1 MKKLVICGLF
11 AAISVLSIFAQSDSK
26 NQKESEKLIL
36 TIEDAVKIASENNT
50 SIRQSKLNLEKLE
63 AADRYSWNSLSPSI
77 SASGSYTN
85 PFTEPQSGLTT
96 DSISLSGTV
105 ALGLSTNLY
114 TTMKGAHLNYENG
127 LISYEQACRSI
138 ELSVRKT
145 FYGLLYEKENIDL
158 QKRGLETSRIQY
170 ETNLEKFKNGKI
182 SELDV
187 MTSRVR
193 YEQKKPAVESV
204 EIAYE
209 NDLASFKQ
217 LLGIPQDTK
226 IELSGTLDD
235 AMKIK
240 PVSFENLP
248 KSEKA
253 APDILSAEKSLEIA
267 KNSLLATR
275 FSAYGPTVS
284 ATYNLGTSYAVK
296 NKGDYSNPDYQ
307 KEWSDLS
314 HSLTVAV
321 KIPLDGYLPWSQ
333 GAASVQNN
341 KKSLESAEMALED
354 AKTSVQIK
362 TDNYI
367 RKINQGLSQVE
378 SLKENEKLAETTYNM
393 SQTAYNYG
401 KTDILSLQNYS
412 DSLLSARVSV
422 KQQAY
427 SLISSVLDLE
437 YLLGVPFGSLSK

>member
-1 MKKLVICGLF
+1 MKKILIYSFL
-11 AAISVLSIFAQSDSK
+11 AAFSGFLCFSQTAQSS
-26 NQKESEKLIL
+26 EEKLVL
-36 TIEDAVKIASENNT
+36 TIEDAVKIASENNI
-50 SIRQSKLNLEKLE
+50 SIKQSMLNLKKAESAKN
-63 AADRYSWNSLSPSI
+63 YSWNSVSPSI
-77 SASGSYTN
+77 SAGATYTN
-85 PFTEPQSGLTT
+85 PFTEPKGDFTT
-96 DSISLSGTV
+96 DSFSISGSV
-105 ALGLSTNLY
+105 SLGLSTNLY
-114 TTMKGAHLNYENG
+114 TTMKAARLNYENG
-127 LISYEQACRSI
+127 LLSFDDACRSI

-170 ETNLEKFKNGKI
+170 EKNQEKFKNGKI

-187 MTSRVR
+187 MTSRVT

-204 EIAYE
+204 EIAYQ

-217 LLGIPQDTK
+217 LLGIDQKTE
-226 IELSGTLDD
+226 IELSGSLDD
-235 AMKIK
+235 ALNLK
-240 PVSFENLP
+240 PVSFESLP
-248 KSEKA
+248 KSDKA
-253 APDILSAEKSLEIA
+253 APDVLGAEKSLEIA
-267 KNSLLATR
+267 ENSLLATR

-284 ATYNLGTSYAVK
+284 ANYKIGSSYAVSADATV
-296 NKGDYSNPDYQ
+296 NPPTYSKD
-307 KEWSDLS
+307 WSDLS
-314 HSLTVAV
+314 HSLTVSV
-321 KIPLDGYLPWSQ
+321 NIPLDGYLPWST

-341 KKSLESAEMALED
+341 KKAVESAELALEN
-354 AKTSVQIK
+354 AKTTVQIK

-367 RKINQGLSQVE
+367 RKINQGISQVA

-437 YLLGVPFGSLSK
+437 YLLGLPFGTLAK

>member
-1 MKKLVICGLF
+1 MKKIISFGLI
-11 AAISVLSIFAQSDSK
+11 AACTALACFAQSVSK
-26 NQKESEKLIL
+26 NQNESEKLIL
-36 TIEDAVKIASENNT
+36 TIDDAVKIASENNT

-63 AADRYSWNSLSPSI
+63 AANRYSWNSVSPSI
-77 SASGSYTN
+77 SASGSYVN
-85 PFTEPQSGLTT
+85 PFTEPKGDFST

-114 TTMKGAHLNYENG
+114 TTMKGARLNYENG

-170 ETNLEKFKNGKI
+170 EKNQEKFKNGKI

-187 MTSRVR
+187 MTSRVT

-204 EIAYE
+204 EIAYQ

-217 LLGIPQDTK
+217 LLGIAQNTE
-226 IELSGTLDD
+226 IVLSGTLDD
-235 AMKIK
+235 AMNIK
-240 PVSFENLP
+240 PVSYENLP

-267 KNSLLATR
+267 RNSLLATR

-284 ATYNLGTSYAVK
+284 ATYQLGTQ
-296 NKGDYSNPDYQ
+296 YSINADTSSGVPEYSKD
-307 KEWSDLS
+307 WSDLS
-314 HSLTVAV
+314 QSLTVAV
-321 KIPLDGYLPWSQ
+321 KIPLDGYLPWSM

-341 KKSLESAEMALED
+341 KKALESAEMALED
-354 AKTSVQIK
+354 AKTTVQIK

-367 RKINQGLSQVE
+367 RKINQGLSQVV